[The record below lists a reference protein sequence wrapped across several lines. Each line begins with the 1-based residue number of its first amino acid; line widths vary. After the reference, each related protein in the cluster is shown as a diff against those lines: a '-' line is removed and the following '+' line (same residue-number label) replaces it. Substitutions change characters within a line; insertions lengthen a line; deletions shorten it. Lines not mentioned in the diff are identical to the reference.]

1 MEHSNS
7 DSITLTNNGY
17 CLLKSAMESNDI
29 RDVKKE
35 LTVRPN
41 APPISPVLPPSFPL
55 YRETSTHLVVPRFY
69 GFNEFGEP
77 DSSSISHGQTA
88 SKARLAFKGNM
99 RDYQKKIINTYLD
112 YVRNKNHHGNQQG
125 GGGLISVGCG
135 QGKCFARNTPIMLY
149 DGTNVPVQY
158 VRAGDTLMGD
168 DGTPRRVLSTTRGME
183 EMVKV
188 TQTHGIT
195 YTVNMSHIISIYSTK
210 KHVKQDISMKH
221 YIRHLQ
227 SILEEG
233 NNTFKQ
239 EWQGYKAVLEF
250 PHQPLRHSLEWYAHN
265 LIERPLQFDTIPI
278 ELKKNTRKIRVEFLS
293 TLLDVFPH
301 TRPRLLDIV
310 NYFQNIQSNKVVAMD
325 IMFMA
330 FSAGVYLNS
339 THDIIPVDQI
349 LTTFEIEILPPDIY
363 YGFEIDGNRRF
374 LLGDG
379 TVTHNTVMALNIV
392 SQIQRKTLVVVHK
405 EFLMN
410 QWIERIQQ
418 FLPSA
423 RIGRIQ
429 GKIVDTQNKDIVLGM
444 LQSLSMKEYPVS
456 LFNEFGFTVI
466 DECFPA
472 YTQILST
479 TGAIPIA
486 ELYEKWMSSHSLPDI
501 MSYNRENGIYEWN
514 PITYVWKREK
524 CEMITVHY
532 KLFKQKWY
540 TNCFTCTANH
550 KILVDTPYGTK
561 YIRACDLKLNH
572 KLLLS
577 YYFNTPTKQTAFV
590 THTVSF
596 KRIQNVYDI
605 EIAQNHNF
613 VIIPERT
620 QLRTPT
626 HGIVVSNCHHIGA
639 EVFSRA
645 LFNMVTPYMLGLS
658 ATLQRKDGLSK
669 VFKYFI
675 GDVVYEQK
683 AKQDEH
689 NVLVR
694 AMQFQTN
701 NDVFNRVEY
710 NFKGQMNYAIM
721 IRKLCESTRR
731 SEFILNVVYD
741 LLQENAH
748 HQIMVLAH
756 NKSVLKYF
764 HDAIQHRQWATVG
777 YYVGGMKEKD
787 LKSTEQCRVV
797 IATYAMAEEALDI
810 KTLTTLVM
818 ATPKTDVQQAVG
830 RILRSKH
837 SSARPIVVDITD
849 THDVFKRQWKKR
861 EKYYRKRG
869 YSILYT
875 TSIAYNAK
883 REQAYEHGKPPF
895 ENHPEQS
902 IAKQWRHAQPSVQS
916 KAKARCSREPREL
929 MGVNVD
935 DLNGFN
941 TSETQTITNGIG
953 KCVLNVTTEELDIS
967 LNAYCVAR

>member
-1 MEHSNS
+1 
-7 DSITLTNNGY
+7 
-17 CLLKSAMESNDI
+17 
-29 RDVKKE
+29 
-35 LTVRPN
+35 
-41 APPISPVLPPSFPL
+41 
-55 YRETSTHLVVPRFY
+55 
-69 GFNEFGEP
+69 
-77 DSSSISHGQTA
+77 
-88 SKARLAFKGNM
+88 M

-112 YVRNKNHHGNQQG
+112 YVRDKTHHGDQQG

-135 QGKCFARNTPIMLY
+135 QGKCFAKNTSIMLY
-149 DGTNVPVQY
+149 NGRVIPVQY
-158 VRAGDTLMGD
+158 VRTSDMLMGD
-168 DGTPRRVLSTTRGME
+168 DGTPRRVLSTTRGIE
-183 EMVKV
+183 EMVKI
-188 TQTHGIT
+188 TQKHGIS
-195 YTVNMSHIISIYSTK
+195 YTVNMSHIISLYSTQKHIK
-210 KHVKQDISMKH
+210 KDISIKQ
-221 YIRHLQ
+221 YIQHIQ

-233 NNTFKQ
+233 DNSFKQ
-239 EWQGYKAVLEF
+239 EWQGYKTVLEF
-250 PHQPLRHSLEWYAHN
+250 PHQPLRYSLEWYAHQ
-265 LIERPLQFDTIPI
+265 LIERPEQFDTIPM
-278 ELKKNTRKIRVEFLS
+278 ELKKNTRKIRIAFLS
-293 TLLDVFPH
+293 TLLDTFPH
-301 TRPRLLDIV
+301 TRPRLIDIV
-310 NYFQNIQSNKVVAMD
+310 RYFQYRPSTCPIALD

-330 FSAGVYLNS
+330 FSAGVYLTTTS
-339 THDIIPVDQI
+339 DIIPTDII
-349 LTTFEIEILPPDIY
+349 LTPFKVEILPPDIY

-379 TVTHNTVMALNIV
+379 TVTHNTVMALNII

-429 GKIVDTQNKDIVLGM
+429 GKIIDTQNKDIVLGM
-444 LQSLSMKEYPVS
+444 LQSLSMKEYSTS

-472 YTQILST
+472 YTRILST
-479 TGAIPIA
+479 IGMITIA
-486 ELYEKWMSSHSLPDI
+486 ELYEKWQTSKVLPEI
-501 MSYNRENGIYEWN
+501 MSYNRENSVYEWK
-514 PITYVWKREK
+514 PITYAWKREK
-524 CEMITVHY
+524 YDMITVYY
-532 KLFKQKWY
+532 KLFKRKWY
-540 TNCFTCTANH
+540 TNCFTCTSNH
-550 KILVDTPYGTK
+550 KILVDTPYGTR
-561 YIRACDLKLNH
+561 YIRACDLLENH
-572 KLLLS
+572 KLL
-577 YYFNTPTKQTAFV
+577 YYFNTNTHTRQTAFV
-590 THTVSF
+590 THTVYF
-596 KRIQNVYDI
+596 KRVQNVYDI
-605 EIAQNHNF
+605 EIEQNHNF

-683 AKQDEH
+683 TKQDEH

-741 LLQENAH
+741 LLRENTH
-748 HQIMVLAH
+748 YQIMVLAH

-764 HDAIQHRQWATVG
+764 HDAIKHREWATVG

-787 LKSTEQCRVV
+787 LKATEQCRVV

-861 EKYYRKRG
+861 EKYYHKRG

-875 TSIAYNAK
+875 TNITYNAE
-883 REQAYEHGKPPF
+883 REKAYEYGKPPF

-902 IAKQWRHAQPSVQS
+902 IAKQWRRAQPSIQTKKSEVFE
-916 KAKARCSREPREL
+916 RTERI
-929 MGVNVD
+929 
-935 DLNGFN
+935 NG
-941 TSETQTITNGIG
+941 SE
-953 KCVLNVTTEELDIS
+953 C
-967 LNAYCVAR
+967 